1 MADKNTVVFRISKE
15 YEDMGLT
22 RSRLEEFAKEQGY
35 SLSSS
40 CSVLLLGGFRYSK
53 LESSLT
59 QAEER
64 IKELEASLKVPSLPD
79 DYESLKKRVSQLEKI
94 MRNSGIE
101 I

>member
-1 MADKNTVVFRISKE
+1 MADKTIVFRISKE

-22 RSRLEEFAKEQGY
+22 RARLEEFTKQQGY

-40 CSVLLLGGFRYSK
+40 CSALLLEGFRCAK
-53 LESSLT
+53 LESSLVE
-59 QAEER
+59 ANDR
-64 IKELEASLKVPSLPD
+64 IKELEASLRAPALPD